1 MHLVKKFLILVI
13 VVVAFLIIYNLI
25 KSRQTNKLK
34 YAKEKQELK
43 EEGFESPG
51 VSISSLPEKY
61 LSLPIREF
69 IVKSS
74 YNTAINEANIADKAQ
89 IQNLLKRGCRLI
101 DFEIYTR
108 NEIEYVSYS
117 EDPEYQSTDTKNE
130 SNNRLSLAN
139 AFTTAIGYAFSEPA
153 PSPND
158 PLFVS
163 LRIKNNSAEAY
174 SRIATLIDNNFKNKL
189 YKGEVNRETQLKKI
203 MGKVIIILDT
213 TSSPDY
219 KKLIKCPSS
228 PCFKLSDYVN
238 MEAGSV
244 QFPKYTYANLDT
256 LPQKSVMPDANG
268 LKTNIVSFNMIT
280 PAQMDQLK
288 PPEPEEILFKLY
300 PQFLLYKFYK
310 KSDEL
315 TAYENIFNESQTS
328 LVPVSTVVLKE
339 RKRNSARGT

>member
-13 VVVAFLIIYNLI
+13 VVLAFLIIYNLI
-25 KSRQTNKLK
+25 KSRQTNKLT

-43 EEGFESPG
+43 EGFESPG
-51 VSISSLPEKY
+51 VAIGSLPEKY

-74 YNTAINEANIADKAQ
+74 YNTAINESNIAEKTQ
-89 IQNLLKRGCRLI
+89 IQKLLARGCRLV

-108 NEIEYVSYS
+108 NDIEYVSYS

-139 AFTTAIGYAFSEPA
+139 AFITVVGYAFTEPA

-189 YKGEVNRETQLKKI
+189 YEGEVNRETLLNDI

-219 KKLIKCPSS
+219 KNLIKCPSS

-238 MEAGSV
+238 LEAGSI
-244 QFPKYTYANLDT
+244 QFPKYTYANLET

-268 LKTNIVSFNMIT
+268 LKTDIVSFKMIT

-288 PPEPEEILFKLY
+288 PPDPEEILGKLY

-310 KSDEL
+310 KSNEL
-315 TAYENIFNESQTS
+315 TAYENIFNESQTA
-328 LVPVSTVVLKE
+328 LVPVSSLVLKE
-339 RKRNSARGT
+339 RKKNSAR